1 MAKYNGTVILT
12 GMISPT
18 DTLDKYP
25 THEDILGKGGYH
37 TVDAYQEMTEIF
49 PLRQKIGMM
58 CYVRSEKEIYVLTG
72 NDSWEKLSS
81 TVQQSISSGPA
92 WSYQAFTGNIDNL
105 FIEAT
110 NTAKGL
116 MNCSSTSSGTSTGTI
131 DGTTTDGTSGDGTTT
146 DGTSG
151 DGTTD
156 NNNGLEV

>member
-37 TVDAYQEMTEIF
+37 TVDTYQEMTEIS

-58 CYVRSEKEIYVLTG
+58 CYVRAEKEIYVLTG

-81 TVQQSISSGPA
+81 TVKQSLDNSPA
-92 WSYQAFTGNIDNL
+92 WAYQPFVGNIDDL

-110 NTAKGL
+110 NTVKGL
-116 MNCSSTSSGTSTGTI
+116 MNCSSGTGTGTTDGTT
-131 DGTTTDGTSGDGTTT
+131 DGTTTDGTSGDETI
-146 DGTSG
+146 
-151 DGTTD
+151 D